1 MNTPSG
7 THFRMCR
14 VIIWSALPCLLA
26 WETTLAATT
35 KTPMFEE
42 YPAKTVSI
50 QEICKVDW
58 ASHPDA
64 KIFRTRLREAIGQ
77 KPDFAGYYKVAT
89 WGCGTMCQTT
99 ALIDA
104 RDGKVYFA
112 PFTSLLG
119 VEHRTNSRLLIENP
133 PAEVKAYVKDSGE
146 SKPKWLE
153 TIYWQWDEN
162 QKSFHRVTLKG

>member
-14 VIIWSALPCLLA
+14 VIIWSALTCLLA
-26 WETTLAATT
+26 WEITLASTT

-50 QEICKVDW
+50 QEISKVDW

-77 KPDFAGYYKVAT
+77 KPDFAGHYKVAT

-112 PFTSLLG
+112 PFTSLPG
-119 VEHRTNSRLLIENP
+119 VEHRANSRLLVENP
-133 PAEVKAYVKDSGE
+133 AAEVKAYVKDSGE

-153 TIYWQWDEN
+153 TIYWQWVEKS
-162 QKSFHRVTLKG
+162 KSFEKIPTKG

>member
-1 MNTPSG
+1 MNTSPETS
-7 THFRMCR
+7 FRMCR
-14 VIIWSALPCLLA
+14 VIIWSVLTCLLP
-26 WETTLAATT
+26 WETTPAATT
-35 KTPMFEE
+35 KTYVFEE
-42 YPAKTVSI
+42 YPAETVSI
-50 QEICKVDW
+50 QKISKVDW
-58 ASHPDA
+58 ASYPEA
-64 KIFRTRLREAIGQ
+64 RLFRTRFREAIGQ
-77 KPDFAGYYKVAT
+77 RPDFAGYYKVVT

-119 VEHRTNSRLLIENP
+119 LEHRANSRLLVENP

-146 SKPKWLE
+146 PKPKWLE
-153 TIYWQWDEN
+153 TIYWQWDED